1 MKKALLILAVA
12 VAFTATAQGTKSVND
27 ELKKVDAQIA
37 KAKADALSDAS
48 KFNKLSIGSTDTLEI
63 KPGVKF
69 IKLNGKLINYDMLDK
84 AMVIL
89 SEKDIE
95 AFLTGIQ
102 EYPAKIANPF
112 TQYFL
117 KFFGLNIQEPK
128 K

>member
-1 MKKALLILAVA
+1 MKKLFTILAVA
-12 VAFTATAQGTKSVND
+12 FTFTFTATAQGTKSVNE

-37 KAKADALSDAS
+37 KAKADAIADAS
-48 KFNKLSIGSTDTLEI
+48 KKGNSDTLEVSQA
-63 KPGVKF
+63 VKF
-69 IKLNGKLINYDMLDK
+69 IKINGKLINYDMLDK

-95 AFLTGIQ
+95 TFLTGIQ

>member
-1 MKKALLILAVA
+1 
-12 VAFTATAQGTKSVND
+12 
-27 ELKKVDAQIA
+27 
-37 KAKADALSDAS
+37 
-48 KFNKLSIGSTDTLEI
+48 
-63 KPGVKF
+63 VKF

-117 KFFGLNIQEPK
+117 KFFGLNMQEPK